1 VAMQRQYSHVS
12 RVERGQ
18 IMFLKMWGL
27 KVTEIARRLGRD
39 KGTISRELRRNISQY
54 ATEYT
59 DESAQIWAE
68 RRRKQANRRCRLKN
82 ERIRSYVERKLEA
95 GWSPE
100 LIAGRILLEPPG
112 ETISHEA
119 IYQYVY
125 HLEQPARE
133 KYIRCL
139 YRSHRRRRK
148 RGTGK
153 GLRKSRIPNRIS
165 ITERP
170 AEVAG
175 RNENGHWEGDSL
187 VSSRNSTILYS
198 LVERKTRMV
207 LLTRVRGKDGRRTA
221 RAMIRKLRPLPAQ
234 ARQTLTLDNGIEHS
248 RHEDVTRAIGIRCFF
263 CDPYSAWQRATNE
276 NRNGL
281 IRHYFPKGTDFARLT
296 SAEIERVE
304 LAINSR
310 PMKCLGYKTPL
321 EAAAQFVAL
330 RA

>member
-1 VAMQRQYSHVS
+1 MAMQRQYSHIS

-18 IMFLKMWGL
+18 IMFLKMGGL
-27 KVTEIARRLGRD
+27 KVSEIARRIGRD
-39 KGTISRELRRNISQY
+39 KATISRELRRNISPY
-54 ATEYT
+54 ATCYT

-68 RRRKQANRRCRLKN
+68 RRRKQASRRCRLKN
-82 ERIRSYVERKLEA
+82 GRIRDYVEKKLEI

-100 LIAGRILLEPPG
+100 LIAGRIRLDHPG

-125 HLEQPARE
+125 HLDEPARS
-133 KYIRCL
+133 KCIHCL

-148 RGTGK
+148 RSTCK

-165 ITERP
+165 IAERP
-170 AEVAG
+170 AAVVTRE
-175 RNENGHWEGDSL
+175 EHGHWEGDSL
-187 VSSRNSTILYS
+187 VSSRNSTMLYS

-207 LLTRVRGKDGRRTA
+207 LITRVRGRDGKRTA
-221 RAMIRKLRPLPAQ
+221 RAVIRRLRPLPAT
-234 ARQTLTLDNGIEHS
+234 ARQTLTLDNGFEHF
-248 RHEDVTRAIGIRCFF
+248 RHEDITRAIGIKCYF
-263 CDPYSAWQRATNE
+263 CDPYSAWQRPTNE

-281 IRHYFPKGTDFARLT
+281 IRHYFPKRTDFARLT
-296 SAEIERVE
+296 QAEIARVE

-310 PMKCLGYKTPL
+310 PMKCLGYRTPL

>member
-1 VAMQRQYSHVS
+1 MVMQRRYSHVS

-27 KVTEIARRLGRD
+27 KVSEIARKLDRD
-39 KGTISRELRRNISQY
+39 KGTISRELRRNISPY
-54 ATEYT
+54 ATCYT

-68 RRRKQANRRCRLKN
+68 RRRKHASRRLRLKN
-82 ERIRSYVERKLEA
+82 ERVRAYVEGKLEA

-100 LIAGRILLEPPG
+100 LIAGRIKLDLPG
-112 ETISHEA
+112 EAISHES

-125 HLEQPARE
+125 HLDEPARTQ
-133 KYIRCL
+133 YIRCL
-139 YRSHRRRRK
+139 VRSHRRRK
-148 RGTGK
+148 RSTGK
-153 GLRKSRIPNRIS
+153 GRRKSRIPNRIS

-170 AEVAG
+170 AAVAT
-175 RNENGHWEGDSL
+175 REEHGHWEGDSL
-187 VSSRNSTILYS
+187 VSSRNSTVLYS

-207 LLTRVRGKDGRRTA
+207 LLTRVRGHDGKRTA
-221 RAMIRKLRPLPAQ
+221 RAMIRKLRLLPTT
-234 ARQTLTLDNGIEHS
+234 ARRTLTLDNGFEHS
-248 RHEDVTRAIGIRCFF
+248 RHEDVTRAIGIKCYF
-263 CDPYSAWQRATNE
+263 CDPYSAWQRPTNE

-296 SAEIERVE
+296 SAEIARVE

-310 PMKCLGYKTPL
+310 PMKCLGYRTPL
-321 EAAAQFVAL
+321 EAAAHFVAL